1 MATIT
6 STELGASGRYI
17 NLGSPASHD
26 NLGAQTVAAY
36 VRPTTGSSG
45 ATDYIIAKAGPAAAG
60 FRLMAYRAN
69 DSTVQFALGFD
80 SSGAALAPRRNAAS
94 VAGGTWTKVLATFD
108 GSLLATGIK
117 IYLNGTESGSYAE
130 QANGSGTLTADD
142 ANDLLL
148 LNRSDLAR
156 SFLGDVA
163 YIARWN
169 RVLSAAEIAS
179 VTSNGPLS
187 VPDGLILCWANQ
199 EDNGPLDLVPTA
211 RTTYVAGAIP
221 PDTNLGE
228 SADTTAPTLTS
239 PTATA
244 TGTTTAV
251 GAVSTNEASGTLYWL
266 ASTNATETVA
276 TVKAGSSQ
284 AVTTTGSQAVSV
296 TGLIASSSY
305 RLHFVHRDAA
315 GNDSA
320 VASSALFNTPA
331 EDDTTPPVLTGAV
344 SFADVTQTS
353 YTVIWP
359 AGSDDTGIAGYEYQI
374 GGTGGA
380 WTDAGAD
387 LSEPVSG
394 RTPGATETV
403 YVRAYDAAGNRST
416 PPISGSVTLLEA
428 LPALQMIHVGDSL
441 NTNPTG
447 SSITGADTASPSVTI
462 KVRAQSVS
470 TPGPWP
476 ESGSKWR
483 NFLFRLQNAA
493 GKIVSFRLNP
503 ADYVATITA
512 SWRPWY
518 SYDNVTWQRWPTA
531 PVLNSGFWEFGGVE
545 FTSDTVHIGF
555 QPGYP
560 MSRVLALIA
569 ELAASHPDYVHP
581 LRSTGPGWVA
591 RMLPAQ
597 TDELGNTVP
606 SQPFYS
612 YGIWDRTAFPDDG
625 TPKRTVIVTNG
636 THPGEH
642 VGDWMLEGFLRYLCS
657 SDAKAVALRK
667 NFQFFVYPN
676 VNPTGRYGG
685 HWRGQWEPTAP
696 TKNSNRDFSNYY
708 GVEPFQLPSSRALR
722 DALILD
728 ASGRSV
734 VFAMDFHG
742 QQNNPVGKPAAYWY
756 LHSATDPT
764 YAANFQSRMRAYDAG
779 YTGESAM
786 YASSLTVWLRDTYGV
801 EHAYFPEAYEQRA
814 FEGGT
819 NDFFLA
825 GEHFAKAIADTFAAA
840 AATETPFIGKS
851 LALDFVNAPAPGP
864 VSVSI
869 WDGVPGHGGTLLSA
883 DKLGVDSSGKL
894 RADASAATG
903 LQVFALVTDEI
914 ESAATTRSF
923 AASVTLTTV
932 P

>member
-6 STELGASGRYI
+6 STELGAAGRYI
-17 NLGSPASHD
+17 NLGSPAAHD

-36 VRPTTGSSG
+36 LRPKTGSSF
-45 ATDYIIAKAGPAAAG
+45 ASDYIIAKGGAAAAG
-60 FRLMAYRAN
+60 LRLTAYRAN
-69 DSTVQFALGFD
+69 DSTVQFTLGFG
-80 SSGAALAPRRNAAS
+80 SNGTSITPRRNAAS
-94 VAGGTWTKVLATFD
+94 VAGGAWTKVLATFD

-117 IYLNGTESGSYAE
+117 IYLNGTESGSYPE
-130 QANGSGTLTADD
+130 SENGSGALTADD
-142 ANDLLL
+142 AHDLML
-148 LNRSDLAR
+148 LNRSDNAR
-156 SFLGDVA
+156 PFLGDVA
-163 YIARWN
+163 YIARWS

-199 EDNGPLDLVPTA
+199 EDNGPLGLVPTA
-211 RTTYVAGAIP
+211 RTTHVAGAIP

-228 SADTTAPTLTS
+228 STDTTAPTLTV

-244 TGTTTAV
+244 TGATTAV

-284 AVTTTGSQAVSV
+284 AVTATGSQAVSV
-296 TGLIASSSY
+296 TGLIASASY

-331 EDDTTPPVLTGAV
+331 EDDTTPPTLTGVVAFT
-344 SFADVTQTS
+344 SITQTS
-353 YTVIWP
+353 YTANWP
-359 AGSDDTGIAGYEYQI
+359 AGSDNVGVTGYEYQI
-374 GGTGGA
+374 GGTAGA

-428 LPALQMIHVGDSL
+428 LPALQMIHVGDSI

-447 SSITGADTASPSVTI
+447 SSVTGADTASPSVTI

-476 ESGSKWR
+476 ESGPRWR

-493 GKIVSFRLNP
+493 GKTVSFRLNP

-545 FTSDTVHIGF
+545 FTSDIVHIGF

-591 RMLPAQ
+591 QMLPAQ

-636 THPGEH
+636 VHPGEH

-657 SDAKAVALRK
+657 ADAKAIALRK

-685 HWRGQWEPTAP
+685 HWRGQWEPSAP
-696 TKNSNRDFSNYY
+696 TKNSNRDFSNFY
-708 GVEPFQLPSSRALR
+708 GVTPFQLPSSRALR
-722 DALILD
+722 DALDLD
-728 ASGRSV
+728 CKGRRV
-734 VFAMDFHG
+734 AFAMDFHG
-742 QQNNPVGKPAAYWY
+742 QQNNPYNKPAAFWFSSNATTESIV
-756 LHSATDPT
+756 SA
-764 YAANFQSRMRAYDAG
+764 FQTRMRVYDARYTVETTESGSMIAG
-779 YTGESAM
+779 YIQN
-786 YASSLTVWLRDTYGV
+786 TYGT
-801 EHAYFPEAYEQRA
+801 EHVHTPEAYEQRA

-819 NDFFLA
+819 NDFLLA

-851 LALDFVNAPAPGP
+851 LALDFGNAPTPGP
-864 VSVSI
+864 VSVSL

-883 DKLGVDSSGKL
+883 EKMGVDSAGKL
-894 RADASAATG
+894 RADASAATSE
-903 LQVFALVTDEI
+903 VAFVLVTDET
-914 ESAATTRSF
+914 ESTGTTRSF
-923 AASVTLTTV
+923 AANAPLTTV